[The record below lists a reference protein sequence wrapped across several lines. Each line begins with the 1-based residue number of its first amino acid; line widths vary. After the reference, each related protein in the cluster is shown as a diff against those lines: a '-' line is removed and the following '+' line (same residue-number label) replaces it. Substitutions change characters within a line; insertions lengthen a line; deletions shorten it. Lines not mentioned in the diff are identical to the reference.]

1 MRIINFGACN
11 KNLIYPLLGGI
22 SKIVVN
28 SILYM
33 FEDKVELN
41 KHSFILG
48 INAGFGMS
56 LAFIPYIY
64 ILKYSKIK
72 KEENLKDNNS
82 YIDNLFNKYSP
93 IEKKQKYLIIF
104 LCAFLDFLQRF
115 LVYLFIYSI
124 TNNIWIFNIIFLNV
138 FTYIL
143 TKNPI
148 YKHQYFSSAIMILFG
163 IGLNILNL
171 YKMKKED
178 VPMLFLSLFIEI
190 IYSLGIVLAKYGM
203 DNLFCSPYEITFY
216 EGIFALIINIIFLI
230 ITTNIPLGKNFKYTK
245 LLKISEYN
253 GEKYLDNFFKYI
265 NKINIIE
272 VLLFIASM
280 LGRVLSNLFSH
291 ITIKHFTSSHV
302 ILLLIIGEISLN
314 WKDKSI
320 SEAVITAFIFIV
332 ELLMLLV
339 FCEIIEINLCEL
351 KDNTKK
357 NIEKRAE
364 KAIFDESGETSTD
377 INFVELEGDNNRY
390 SVNSNLIEEE

>member
-1 MRIINFGACN
+1 MRIIYFGACN
-11 KNLIYPLLGGI
+11 KNLIYPLIGGI
-22 SKIVVN
+22 SRIVVN
-28 SILYM
+28 SILYL
-33 FEDKVELN
+33 FKDKVELN
-41 KHSFILG
+41 KHPFILG

-72 KEENLKDNNS
+72 KEENLNDNNS

-104 LCAFLDFLQRF
+104 LCAFLDFLQRI
-115 LVYLFIYSI
+115 LVYLFSFNI
-124 TNNIWIFNIIFLNV
+124 TNNIWIFNIIFLNM

-148 YKHQYFSSAIMILFG
+148 YRHQYFSSAIMILFG

-171 YKMKKED
+171 YKMKIED

-216 EGIFALIINIIFLI
+216 EGIFSLIINFIFLI
-230 ITTNIPLGKNFKYTK
+230 ISTNIPLSKYFKYTK

-253 GEKYLDNFFKYI
+253 GEKYLDNFYTYI
-265 NKINIIE
+265 NKINIAE
-272 VLLFIASM
+272 VILFIVSM
-280 LGRVLSNLFSH
+280 MGRVISNLFSH

-302 ILLLIIGEISLN
+302 ILLLIMGEISLD
-314 WKDKSI
+314 WKEKNTN
-320 SEAVITAFIFIV
+320 EAVITAFIFIV
-332 ELLMLLV
+332 ELFMLLI
-339 FCEIIEINLCEL
+339 FCEIIEINLCGL

-357 NIEKRAE
+357 NIEERAE
-364 KAIFDESGETSTD
+364 KAIFDENGRNTTD
-377 INFVELEGDNNRY
+377 ANFVILEAENNGY
-390 SVNSNLIEEE
+390 SVNSNLIDE